1 MIGPA
6 VSHGSA
12 SAADLTAGPATIRPK
27 ADPDDAGDGGAPT
40 SGLETGQGPARAVAE
55 PNLVA
60 PAGDLAV
67 STDPQRHQ
75 LDPDTPAEDAVAAY
89 LSTARTKLAEWFTS
103 RPAQV
108 SSVDFDE
115 FYFRAVH
122 PAAKRALLR
131 QLTPHASGPFPRP
144 PRLRGDATDPPPGGP
159 PHVP

>member
-1 MIGPA
+1 M
-6 VSHGSA
+6 
-12 SAADLTAGPATIRPK
+12 AA
-27 ADPDDAGDGGAPT
+27 PDSGGDGAPT
-40 SGLETGQGPARAVAE
+40 AVQEPGQVPAGAAVGPAAVD
-55 PNLVA
+55 
-60 PAGDLAV
+60 PAAGSAGP
-67 STDPQRHQ
+67 TDRPGHQ
-75 LDPDTPAEDAVAAY
+75 PDPHTPAEDAVAAY

-144 PRLRGDATDPPPGGP
+144 PRLRGDATDPPSGGP